1 MGTLLAK
8 MTSPRPKLRVL
19 CFGDSLTA
27 GYASW
32 GAVHHPYNQKLEEML
47 SMAFPDL
54 KIETEEDG
62 VSGAT
67 VKHGFQTRMNAQC
80 KWHFFFFSLSPSS
93 LANDKRLTKLGA
105 TVQTRPP
112 TKKKRDDEE
121 NEGKRYDWAIVLG
134 GTKYAPPNLSQA
146 HQS

>member
-8 MTSPRPKLRVL
+8 MTSRPKLRVL

-32 GAVHHPYNQKLEEML
+32 GAVHHPYNEKLEEML

-62 VSGAT
+62 LSGAT

-80 KWHFFFFSLSPSS
+80 EWFSHSQGPFVLQTTS
-93 LANDKRLTKLGA
+93 KRLTKLGV
-105 TVQTRPP
+105 TVQTPTQ
-112 TKKKRDDEE
+112 TKKKKDDEG
-121 NEGKRYDWAIVLG
+121 NDGKRYDWAIVLG
-134 GTKYAPPNLSQA
+134 GTKYASPNPSQA